1 MRWWRKRSPERTK
14 RGERGGW
21 PNKGLL
27 RLQKGRN
34 NRTTRRNGKSN
45 NKVDIVGGPKLP
57 VDVACCRIVRERI
70 SPPPLSFP
78 RCSENLSRGRTSFC
92 NVGGTPPLSSSL
104 PPPPPPPPLPPPP
117 LSTLLPSLPSSPL
130 VRALLHSDPLRS
142 SQEEHGSQA
151 GDPSTPSFSSNPRGS
166 YSPASFPA
174 RHFPSPFAPFFP
186 PASSSLPAARCIL
199 NQSLGGNAITRHHDA
214 STIFYFKLL
223 YVLVPPPCTP
233 SLATLLVGSV
243 HPPPLV
249 SALRQ

>member
-1 MRWWRKRSPERTK
+1 
-14 RGERGGW
+14 
-21 PNKGLL
+21 
-27 RLQKGRN
+27 
-34 NRTTRRNGKSN
+34 
-45 NKVDIVGGPKLP
+45 LP

-70 SPPPLSFP
+70 SPPPLCSYSPVAP
-78 RCSENLSRGRTSFC
+78 RIF
-92 NVGGTPPLSSSL
+92 
-104 PPPPPPPPLPPPP
+104 
-117 LSTLLPSLPSSPL
+117 L
-130 VRALLHSDPLRS
+130 VDVQVSAMSVVHHHYHRRCRPFLAPVCALLHSDPLRS

-186 PASSSLPAARCIL
+186 PVSSSLPAARCIL

-223 YVLVPPPCTP
+223 YVLVPSPCTP

-243 HPPPLV
+243 HPLPLV

>member
-1 MRWWRKRSPERTK
+1 
-14 RGERGGW
+14 
-21 PNKGLL
+21 L

-34 NRTTRRNGKSN
+34 NRTTRKNGKSN
-45 NKVDIVGGPKLP
+45 NKVDIVRGPKLP

-70 SPPPLSFP
+70 SPPPLCSYSPVAP
-78 RCSENLSRGRTSFC
+78 RIF
-92 NVGGTPPLSSSL
+92 
-104 PPPPPPPPLPPPP
+104 
-117 LSTLLPSLPSSPL
+117 L
-130 VRALLHSDPLRS
+130 VDVQVSAMSVVHHHYHRRCRRRRRR
-142 SQEEHGSQA
+142 QEHGSQA

-186 PASSSLPAARCIL
+186 PVSSSLPAARCIL

-243 HPPPLV
+243 HPLPLV